1 MPSMINEEKRLV
13 FLHLSKT
20 AGITVAKI
28 LGNHGFVNIDLSING
43 GHIGYREDFKEYFTF
58 GFIRHPERWHKSL
71 YRYFRGLGWR
81 INKINADFTRFK
93 ADNINDF
100 IDKLIDNNEFIL
112 GDMTSGFFGDSD
124 FIGKTE
130 NLMEDLD
137 RVLSMHDINMTP
149 HERRIKMNV
158 SKKYPDEIDQEH
170 KDWIRSTCSE
180 IYDRFSYDYD

>member
-1 MPSMINEEKRLV
+1 MINEEKNMV

-58 GFIRHPERWHKSL
+58 GFIRHPERWYKSL
-71 YRYFRGLGWR
+71 YRYFRGLEWVVPKDDGV
-81 INKINADFTRFK
+81 ADFTRYK
-93 ADNINDF
+93 SDNINDF
-100 IDKLIDNNEFIL
+100 IDKLIDNNEFIM
-112 GDMTSGFFGDSD
+112 GDVVSEFFGDSS

-137 RVLSMHDINMTP
+137 RVLSMHDINMT
-149 HERRIKMNV
+149 HDERNIKMNV
-158 SKKYPDEIDQEH
+158 SKKYPDEIDREH
-170 KDWIRSTCSE
+170 KDWIRKTCSE
-180 IYDRFSYDYD
+180 IYGRFSYDYD